1 MGLRPRTT
9 SATAIEGLLVF
20 ELKEI
25 DDERGVIREAFRT
38 SDLAELLGA
47 PIVQVNVTETVQGGV
62 RGMHG
67 EAMTK
72 LVTVASGEAFGAWV
86 DARRDSSTFGALVTL
101 NVRPGISVLVPPGVC
116 NGFQSTGEGVSQ
128 YVYCFDREWAPDL
141 PGVAVNPLD
150 PDLDIAWP
158 IAVDPSNRAQLS
170 DKDASLPR
178 LSDL

>member
-1 MGLRPRTT
+1 MGLRPRA
-9 SATAIEGLLVF
+9 SGATAIDGLLVF

-25 DDERGVIREAFRT
+25 DDERGVIREAYRT

-47 PIVQVNVTETVQGGV
+47 PITQVNVTETVQGGV

-72 LVTVASGEAFGAWV
+72 LVTVASGEVFGAWV
-86 DARRDSSTFGALVTL
+86 DARRASSTFGALVTL
-101 NVRPGISVLVPPGVC
+101 VVRPGISVLVPPGVC

-128 YVYCFDREWAPDL
+128 YVYCFDREWTPDL

-150 PDLDIAWP
+150 PDLGIAWP
-158 IAVDPSNRAQLS
+158 LAIDPSNRAQLS

-178 LSDL
+178 LSEL

>member
-1 MGLRPRTT
+1 MAVRGRT
-9 SATAIEGLLVF
+9 SIGTAIDGLLVF

-47 PIVQVNVTETVQGGV
+47 SIAQINVTETVQGAV

-67 EAMTK
+67 ETMTK
-72 LVTVASGEAFGAWV
+72 LVTVASGEVFGAWV
-86 DARRDSSTFGALVTL
+86 DVREASPTSGTLVTL
-101 NVRPGISVLVPPGVC
+101 VVRPGISVLVPSGVC

-150 PDLDIAWP
+150 PALGIAWP
-158 IAVDPSNRAQLS
+158 IAIDPSNRAQLS
-170 DKDASLPR
+170 EKDASLPR
-178 LSDL
+178 LSDI